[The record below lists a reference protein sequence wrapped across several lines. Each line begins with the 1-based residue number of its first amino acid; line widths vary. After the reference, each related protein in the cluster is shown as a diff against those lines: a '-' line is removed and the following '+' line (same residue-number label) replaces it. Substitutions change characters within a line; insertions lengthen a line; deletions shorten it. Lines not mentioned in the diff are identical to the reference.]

1 MLEHLKILTVTH
13 KRTNLNEI
21 GDYVLKVDSKELLRQ
36 HLQHLHTQFRLEEL
50 LYLATCNRVMY
61 CFVTEHPVDSVFTAH
76 FFQKINPELSLQQ
89 LEEIDEQVLILE
101 GEEALAHMFDVAAS
115 IDSLVVGERQILR
128 QLREAFEECRDW
140 GLTGDLI
147 RLMIQQAVQSAKEVY
162 GNTRIGEKPVS
173 VVSLAIQQLMRTHLP
188 KQARILLIG
197 AGQTNNLVAKFLAK
211 HGFNNVTI
219 FNRSLPKAQEVAD
232 LVMGK
237 ARLLTELEDYR
248 EGFDAMIV
256 CTGSTEAIITPELY
270 AKLLKG
276 ESGEKIVIDLAI
288 PNNVARSVVEQF
300 PVHYIEIEGLR
311 NLAKLNL
318 AFREQEIVRAHHLI
332 KKHLIEFPAVL
343 KQRRLELALRQV
355 PEEIK
360 AVKSK
365 AINEVF
371 RKEVEVLDDT
381 TRELLERMLTY
392 MEKKCIGIPMK
403 AAREAVL

>member
-21 GDYVLKVDSKELLRQ
+21 GDYVLKTDSKEQLGQR
-36 HLQHLHTQFRLEEL
+36 LQHLKSQFRLEEL
-50 LYLATCNRVMY
+50 FYLATCNRVMY
-61 CFVTEHPVDSVFTAH
+61 CFITGHPVDTVFTAH

-89 LEEIDEQVLILE
+89 LEEIDEQVMMLE
-101 GEEALAHMFDVAAS
+101 GEEALAHLFDVAAS

-128 QLREAFEECRDW
+128 QLREAYEECRSW
-140 GLTGDLI
+140 GLTGDVV

-162 GNTRIGEKPVS
+162 ANTRIGEKPVS
-173 VVSLAIQQLMRTHLP
+173 VVSLAIQQLMRTHLH
-188 KQARILLIG
+188 KRARILLIG
-197 AGQTNNLVAKFLAK
+197 AGQTNHLVAKFLAK
-211 HGFNNVTI
+211 HGFEHVTI
-219 FNRSLPKAQEVAD
+219 FNRSLPKAQEVAGVVNGQARSLAD
-232 LVMGK
+232 L
-237 ARLLTELEDYR
+237 ENYR
-248 EGFDAMIV
+248 EGFDAMVV
-256 CTGSTEAIITPELY
+256 CTGATEAIVTPELY
-270 AKLLKG
+270 ATLLNG

-300 PVHYIEIEGLR
+300 SVHYIEIEGLR

-355 PEEIK
+355 PDEIK

-365 AINEVF
+365 AMNEVF
-371 RKEVEVLDDT
+371 RKEVEVLDGP
-381 TRELLERMLTY
+381 TRELLERMLSY